1 MFFCAQVWDS
11 TGWLSA
17 LSPSPLLGV
26 GAIDHAGCG
35 VVHLVGAVTGL
46 WGAIAT
52 GPRLGRFAVDGTPRP
67 IPGHSA
73 PLILLGGCVGRWGE
87 RGWPGVWAGVGGWRM
102 VKGARLWWGGGGASV
117 GHACGVSGGMAASG
131 GGAVAGAL
139 ELY

>member
-1 MFFCAQVWDS
+1 MWDPS
-11 TGWLSA
+11 GWLSA
-17 LSPSPLLGV
+17 LSPTPLLGV

-73 PLILLGGCVGRWGE
+73 PLILLGGCVGQ
-87 RGWPGVWAGVGGWRM
+87 AGGT
-102 VKGARLWWGGGGASV
+102 AGGGGARV
-117 GHACGVSGGMAASG
+117 
-131 GGAVAGAL
+131 
-139 ELY
+139 